1 MKTLCFVFSWKGQYQ
16 NAIKLEQQLS
26 PLVDKLYV
34 INSDDDNTPEHW
46 INIGNECYFSDQ
58 FRKALDIAKTE
69 DYDVFWHVQADAS
82 YSDWKSVVDSAA
94 ATREEYNWGVYAPN
108 VDDTFYVAA
117 KTDVARLEKNLS
129 IVGTTDNTCWFIDKE
144 MIEGMRDNLY
154 LMKDNHLGWGW
165 DLIVCGLSHI
175 KDRKVIRDYNFTIN
189 HPKSTGYKKEEA
201 EVEMMEMYRRCP
213 DNLREAIYK
222 IKTQPPLLNKVQKQ
236 VNKNTFYYSTV

>member
-46 INIGNECYFSDQ
+46 VNIGNECYFSDQ
-58 FRKALDIAKTE
+58 FRKALEIAKTE

-82 YSDWKSVVDSAA
+82 YTDWKSVVDSAVK
-94 ATREEYNWGVYAPN
+94 TREEHNWGVYAPN

-117 KTDVARLEKNLS
+117 RADVVRLENNLS
-129 IVGTTDNTCWFIDKE
+129 VVGTTDNTCWFIDKQ
-144 MIEGMRDNLY
+144 MIDGMCDNLH

-201 EVEMMEMYRRCP
+201 EAEMMEMYRKCP
-213 DNLREAIYK
+213 NDLREVIYK
-222 IKTQPPLLNKVQKQ
+222 IKTQPSLLTKVQRE
-236 VNKNTFYYSTV
+236 VNRNTFFYSTV